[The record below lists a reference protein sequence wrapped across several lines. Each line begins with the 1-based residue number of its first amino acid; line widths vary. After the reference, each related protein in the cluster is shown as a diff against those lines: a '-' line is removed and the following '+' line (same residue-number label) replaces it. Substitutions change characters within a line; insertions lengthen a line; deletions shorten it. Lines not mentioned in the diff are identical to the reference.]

1 MSVHSDLLILR
12 ANDNAPPAP
21 PLTADRRAMLQAL
34 AALDV
39 LRERLSAVA
48 DQIIARLD
56 ALDGDADFEPWLGAT
71 EYRST
76 WAINPGGSR
85 ASFGRLG
92 DVRRWRDG
100 ADDREAADDDEP
112 SLGSIM
118 AGDQR
123 RWASGLCTDAEAE
136 HDGREPSL
144 GSTNAWDQRGWGF
157 GDRSDREDD
166 GEAGEPE
173 DDGYCS

>member
-1 MSVHSDLLILR
+1 MSVHSDLLVLR
-12 ANDNAPPAP
+12 ANNNAPAAP
-21 PLTADRRAMLQAL
+21 PLTDSRRSMMQAL

-56 ALDGDADFEPWLGAT
+56 ALDGDTDFEPWLGAT
-71 EYRST
+71 E
-76 WAINPGGSR
+76 SR
-85 ASFGRLG
+85 EG
-92 DVRRWRDG
+92 DRWRWQVG
-100 ADDREAADDDEP
+100 GDDREADDDAEP

-118 AGDQR
+118 VQDQR
-123 RWASGLCTDAEAE
+123 QWASGQCNDAEAE

-144 GSTNAWDQRGWGF
+144 GSIEAWDQRRWAF
-157 GDRSDREDD
+157 GSRSDREDD
-166 GEAGEPE
+166 GDDCEPE